1 MALTIHPLP
10 RLFPKEKPG
19 MLTKD
24 GMSVEPWDHPI
35 EKTSLVSE
43 RTRIEAHFPVTALPS
58 TTSLATGSSS
68 SQTSE
73 SLSALRQPPT
83 WF

>member
-1 MALTIHPLP
+1 
-10 RLFPKEKPG
+10 

-24 GMSVEPWDHPI
+24 GMSVEPWDHPT

-58 TTSLATGSSS
+58 TTSLATGLNPILH
-68 SQTSE
+68 E
-73 SLSALRQPPT
+73 APHHLKPLSP
-83 WF
+83 